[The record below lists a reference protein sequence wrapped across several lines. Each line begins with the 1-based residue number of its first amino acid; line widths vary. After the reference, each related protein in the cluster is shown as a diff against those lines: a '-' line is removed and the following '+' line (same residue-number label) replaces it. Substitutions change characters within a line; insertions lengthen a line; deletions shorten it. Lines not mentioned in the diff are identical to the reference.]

1 MANKLSTK
9 QKMLTFL
16 KKKTG
21 QNTFTVAQGRNLF
34 KVSNVSARISELRQD
49 GHKIKTTVKTTK
61 SGNTTSVYQ
70 LAA

>member
-1 MANKLSTK
+1 MAKKLSTK

-34 KVSNVSARISELRQD
+34 KVVNVSARISELRQD
-49 GHKIKTTVKTTK
+49 GHKIKLVAKKTK
-61 SGNTTSVYQ
+61 AGTTSVYQ